1 VQKFTNVT
9 GIGAPLHRS
18 AVDTDQII
26 PAVFLKRVT
35 KTGFDDALFHEWR
48 QDPDFVLNRP
58 AYQGARVLV
67 AGHDF
72 GTGSSRE
79 HAVWALRDFGFDVVL
94 SPRFADIFRG
104 NAGKQ
109 GLLAAQITE
118 PDAEALMHLLEV
130 APGTEVTVN
139 LEHRTVTAGDLAF
152 GFEID
157 DYTRW
162 RLMEGLDD
170 IGLTLRDEQAITD
183 FETTRPGWM
192 PLTLPVRHA

>member
-1 VQKFTNVT
+1 MQKFTNVT